1 MIKTWCFRA
10 FVVSKKMQEINF
22 YLLAGGNSRRFGE
35 NKALFMI
42 EGKTLI
48 ERVIAA
54 IPPAHEIFLVTNSQ
68 VAYAHLHLPALPDHY
83 PGCGPLAGIH
93 AGLAHSPH
101 EWNFFL
107 ACDFPSLQTSVIEE
121 ILAAPREAQ
130 VILPQTAHG
139 LQPLCALWSKK
150 TTPLIESALQ
160 TNERHVRSVLSKL
173 SIHPIVPQA
182 PEALFNLNT
191 KDDLQ
196 RLRTE
201 GGQVYSPSRTIF

>member
-1 MIKTWCFRA
+1 MH
-10 FVVSKKMQEINF
+10 F
-22 YLLAGGNSRRFGE
+22 YLLAGGKSRRFGE

-42 EGKTLI
+42 DGTTLI

-54 IPPAHEIFLVTNSQ
+54 IPPAHEIFLVTNSPA
-68 VAYAHLHLPALPDHY
+68 AYAHLQLPSLPDHY

-107 ACDFPSLQTSVIEE
+107 ACDLPRLQTSVIDE
-121 ILAAPREAQ
+121 ILAAPRAAH
-130 VILPQTAHG
+130 VILPQTSAG

-150 TTPLIESALQ
+150 TTPLIESALR
-160 TNERHVRSVLSKL
+160 TNERRVHALLAQL
-173 SIHPIVPQA
+173 SIHPITLQA

-191 KDDLQ
+191 RDDLQ
-196 RLRTE
+196 QLHMV
-201 GGQVYSPSRTIF
+201 GQVYSPSRTTF